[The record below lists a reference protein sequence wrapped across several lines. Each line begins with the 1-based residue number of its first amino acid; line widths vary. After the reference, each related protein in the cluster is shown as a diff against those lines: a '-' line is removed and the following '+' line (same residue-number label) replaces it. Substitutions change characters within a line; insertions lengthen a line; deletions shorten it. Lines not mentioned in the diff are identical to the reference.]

1 MDHCPLLS
9 SHLPPFQE
17 LLDSQVEVQRELEAR
32 QEEVEDLQARVA
44 QLEGRLAQGESRESW
59 GVASRETE
67 PVETLEAKVR
77 SSSHQGVVRGGG
89 SNKISPECL
98 SPPNTIDVVLHTISA
113 FAN

>member
-1 MDHCPLLS
+1 M
-9 SHLPPFQE
+9 
-17 LLDSQVEVQRELEAR
+17 
-32 QEEVEDLQARVA
+32 EDLQARVA

-89 SNKISPECL
+89 GGGSNKISPECL
-98 SPPNTIDVVLHTISA
+98 SPPNTIGVVLHTISA